1 MSTEGGNMLINLHVK
16 NLALIKEA
24 DVDFSKGLIVLT
36 GETGAG
42 KSLLLGSVNIALGNK
57 VSKDIIRTGAQFALV
72 ELTFQVD
79 EVCASNLKQMDIFM
93 EEGNIITVSRKISES
108 RSVSKINGE
117 TVNVNVLKKAMG
129 MLVDIHGQHE
139 HQSLLYVSN
148 HLNILD
154 KYAKKEMAD
163 ILKGLSAEYG
173 NYTELK
179 SRLSSYN
186 IDEAQRMREI
196 EFSMYEVN
204 EIENAN
210 LIPGEDEELEEQYKK
225 LSNSEN
231 IVEIL
236 SSVYGLIG
244 YDSMQSAGELISKAT
259 QEISSISNFDEKIN
273 GFKETLFDIDSVC
286 RDLSAEISDYT
297 GELEYDPR
305 EVSRIGERLD
315 TINHLKLKYGKTI
328 DDILQYQDKKQSYLD
343 ELNNYSEKI
352 DQIKGLITESREKLQ
367 VLSERASKMR
377 KTAAKE
383 LENSIT
389 DALKDLNFLSV
400 DFKINITKKDKITD
414 KGFDNV
420 EFMISTNPGEPVRP
434 LAKVASGGELSRI
447 MLAIKSLLAGEDEI
461 ETLIFDEIDTGIS
474 GKTASMV
481 AEKLAK
487 ISANHQ
493 VICISHLSQI
503 AAMADSHYLIKK
515 DMEDNSTATNIVKL
529 TREESIKEIVRINGD
544 GTMTD
549 AAIAHAI
556 EMKDMADRT
565 KSNLV

>member
-79 EVCASNLKQMDIFM
+79 EVCASKLKQMDIFM

-117 TVNVNVLKKAMG
+117 TVNVNVLKKVMG

-549 AAIAHAI
+549 AAVAHAI